1 MENKYASDLMVGV
14 RARLVSPGCA
24 KGSKAKAVKVGRLGR
39 IQQGQNLKEFDH
51 LLYLG
56 KTPTQVVV
64 LSQEDQENQGRAE
77 MEAFLL

>member
-1 MENKYASDLMVGV
+1 MVVGV
-14 RARLVSPGCA
+14 RARLVSIGCA

-39 IQQGQNLKEFDH
+39 IQQGQNLKEFEH

-77 MEAFLL
+77 MEAYLL